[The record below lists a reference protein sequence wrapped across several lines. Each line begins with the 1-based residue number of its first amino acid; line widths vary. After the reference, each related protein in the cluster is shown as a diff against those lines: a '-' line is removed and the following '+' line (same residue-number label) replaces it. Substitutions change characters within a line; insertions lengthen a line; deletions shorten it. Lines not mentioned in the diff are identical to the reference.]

1 MQITIN
7 IGPLELA
14 NLLLQIETQHLDFL
28 NQEKERWKQKI
39 KDGVLNESHQ
49 QEPSGQPQEV
59 GSEGTLTVVSD
70 GRHTNTLDLPPNK
83 GIHISGSQL

>member
-39 KDGVLNESHQ
+39 KDGVLKESHR
-49 QEPSGQPQEV
+49 QEPSDQSQEV
-59 GSEGTLTVVSD
+59 GSEGTL
-70 GRHTNTLDLPPNK
+70 GHHTNTLGLPPNK

>member
-28 NQEKERWKQKI
+28 NQEKERWKQKV
-39 KDGVLNESHQ
+39 KDGVLNESHR
-49 QEPSGQPQEV
+49 QEPSGQSQEV
-59 GSEGTLTVVSD
+59 GSEGTHIVASGPL
-70 GRHTNTLDLPPNK
+70 HTMWMGGHSNTMPQSETSVP
-83 GIHISGSQL
+83 

>member
-39 KDGVLNESHQ
+39 KDGVLNESHR
-49 QEPSGQPQEV
+49 QEPSGQSQEV

-70 GRHTNTLDLPPNK
+70 GHHTNTLDLPPNK